1 MNPDRVAT
9 RVCIPREG
17 GSGWGPGSPCER
29 LTPGVIPLTS
39 HLATAL
45 LSSPPS
51 AAPQALGRIPV
62 SGPASRSPV
71 APNLLDTPCSLPVHG
86 QLQVPRGDSE
96 PPGRGQEEG
105 ARGSSWPRQEV
116 TRGSVGLSGPL
127 DRVVA
132 SRGCHSPS
140 AWTWRLYN
148 HRNVSSCGSGAGSPK
163 SRGRRGVPRS
173 RGSRGEPSLPLPA
186 PGRCPCSVAV
196 ATSLPS
202 LPLWS
207 RCLLL
212 LPNVPL

>member
-1 MNPDRVAT
+1 M
-9 RVCIPREG
+9 
-17 GSGWGPGSPCER
+17 GSRLPMRASDSRGDPSHQPPGHGSAL
-29 LTPGVIPLTS
+29 LTPFRR
-39 HLATAL
+39 
-45 LSSPPS
+45 
-51 AAPQALGRIPV
+51 PQALGRILV

-71 APNLLDTPCSLPVHG
+71 APDPSGHTLLPPCT
-86 QLQVPRGDSE
+86 
-96 PPGRGQEEG
+96 
-105 ARGSSWPRQEV
+105 RGSSRFPGETRSPQGAGRRKEGGAGVLLARTGGHAGVCWSVRPAGPR
-116 TRGSVGLSGPL
+116 
-127 DRVVA
+127 VA

-140 AWTWRLYN
+140 ARTWRLYN

-173 RGSRGEPSLPLPA
+173 RGSRGEPSSPLPA